1 MIDCVQIGLYIV
13 GENEHN
19 VSRLMTI
26 LNEQVE
32 FNKSG
37 FFFLRDPIPFDGTI
51 VTVTASGYC
60 AARKRKLHLLLAD
73 AITRSS
79 TSIKILVNC
88 TEVSYGDSN
97 ITIGR
102 VEIHRRIAV
111 TGGHYLGLK
120 YTECEQNKT
129 STCKFVPAVD
139 NDVEQQFVF
148 IENNQLLQDNHTLK
162 EMDRIGL
169 QFSFTIEGG
178 EPLYMHHNFLL

>member
-1 MIDCVQIGLYIV
+1 
-13 GENEHN
+13 
-19 VSRLMTI
+19 MTV

-37 FFFLRDPIPFDGTI
+37 VFFLQDPIPFDGTI

-60 AARKRKLHLLLAD
+60 SARNESLHLLLAD
-73 AITRSS
+73 AVTKSFVPLKI
-79 TSIKILVNC
+79 ILVNC

-102 VEIHRRIAV
+102 VEIHKRIAV

-120 YTECEQNKT
+120 YSKCKQKRTRI
-129 STCKFVPAVD
+129 CKFVPAVD

-148 IENNQLLQDNHTLK
+148 LENDQLLQDNYTLK
-162 EMDRIGL
+162 AMDRIGL

-178 EPLYMHHNFLL
+178 EPL

>member
-1 MIDCVQIGLYIV
+1 
-13 GENEHN
+13 
-19 VSRLMTI
+19 MTI
-26 LNEQVE
+26 RSEQVE
-32 FNKSG
+32 FKSG

-60 AARKRKLHLLLAD
+60 SARNASLHLLLAD
-73 AITRSS
+73 PITRSIS
-79 TSIKILVNC
+79 PIFVLVNC

-102 VEIHRRIAV
+102 VEFQKRIAV

-120 YTECEQNKT
+120 YSKCKQKRT
-129 STCKFVPAVD
+129 SICKFVPAVD

-148 IENNQLLQDNHTLK
+148 LETNELLQDNYTLK
-162 EMDRIGL
+162 EMDGIGL